1 MTHTALRLACWI
13 GRSLGP
19 RPLAVLAA
27 ITLIAPSA
35 VRLAGPDGAGW
46 IAGHGHIYLS
56 AEAAAHPHSHPWD
69 EPVRDATGATVST
82 PTSTPTAT
90 PIASPGV
97 LFTLGELDVAG
108 ALTMI
113 ALPAFA
119 VLLAVVWRSEAMALP
134 ALLVADVRSRP
145 LVPPPQR

>member
-1 MTHTALRLACWI
+1 MTHTAVRLACWI
-13 GRSLGP
+13 GRRLGP

-27 ITLIAPSA
+27 LALIAPSA

-69 EPVRDATGATVST
+69 EPARSAGSGAATLMS
-82 PTSTPTAT
+82 S
-90 PIASPGV
+90 ASPGV
-97 LFTLGELDVAG
+97 LFTLGELDLAG
-108 ALTMI
+108 ALAMI
-113 ALPAFA
+113 ALPAFGL
-119 VLLAVVWRSEAMALP
+119 LLAVGWRSEAISVPVM
-134 ALLVADVRSRP
+134 LVAGVRSRP